1 MGTAMILGVLLLVER
16 SDSIREDVELVLSE
30 MEKCALP
37 VTAFGTGVLRHIL
50 DMYGHATEEET
61 DSVVAQVSSLCGGKD
76 SVRNWFQRRCS
87 FFYDPFNVDDFLGL
101 ENLQLPL
108 WQN

>member
-1 MGTAMILGVLLLVER
+1 MGTAMVLGVLLLVER
-16 SDSIREDVELVLSE
+16 SESIRGDVELVLSDLE
-30 MEKCALP
+30 NCSVP
-37 VTAFGTGVLRHIL
+37 VTALGTGVLRQIL

-87 FFYDPFNVDDFLGL
+87 FFYNPFNVDDFLDL